1 MDRYAHRVR
10 ARRAFTLV
18 ELLTVIVIIGI
29 LAGLITAAAVRGRTR
44 ARVVAIKS
52 EITQLAM
59 ACEAYKEKYGE
70 YPPDLTDL
78 VALDRHLKRAFP
90 RYQGDVARFLN
101 SVAAAYGINSPNW
114 EQLGPASALV
124 IFLGGIPEQLGSTRP
139 AGFHADPRDPFK
151 WGEPRTNPFFEFD
164 VARLTI
170 ADPSSPN
177 TLLCQYRPAGAATA
191 APYVYFKSRR
201 LGLPANQPQFQYDEY
216 AVVGANGVVHPLSY
230 PLLGSSPA
238 PFGYCVPYLE
248 FHPTAAV
255 ATPLDPAQQLV
266 NGVNPR
272 QWPEAGKFQI
282 ISAGLDGQFGNA
294 LVGGSPQEFR
304 YRRLG
309 LNFSDDGGDFDNI
322 TNFSEGTLEDELE

>member
-1 MDRYAHRVR
+1 MYPVAHQVR

-29 LAGLITAAAVRGRTR
+29 LAGLITAAALRGRTR

-52 EITQLAM
+52 ELTQLQM
-59 ACEAYKEKYGE
+59 ACEAYQEKYGE

-90 RYQGDVARFLN
+90 RYTGNATTFLN
-101 SVAAAYGINSPNW
+101 SVAAAYGINSPDLSK
-114 EQLGPASALV
+114 LGPASALV
-124 IFLGGIPEQLGSTRP
+124 IFLGGVPEQPGSNKP
-139 AGFHADPRDPFK
+139 AGFHADPKNPFQ
-151 WGEPRTNPFFEFD
+151 WGSPRTTPFFEFD
-164 VARLTI
+164 LARLTI
-170 ADPSSPN
+170 VDPNSPN
-177 TLLCQYRPAGAATA
+177 TLLCQYRPAAAATP
-191 APYVYFKSRR
+191 APYVYFRSRR
-201 LGLPANQPQFQYDEY
+201 LALPVNQPLYQYDEY
-216 AVVGANGVVHPLSY
+216 AYVDNNGVVRPLSY
-230 PLLGSSPA
+230 AFAADSV
-238 PFGYCVPYLE
+238 CVPYLE
-248 FHPTAAV
+248 FNPTAALP
-255 ATPLDPAQQLV
+255 APLDPTQQLV

-282 ISAGLDGQFGNA
+282 ISAGLDGRFGNG